1 MQNKFCQVVA
11 IGMLCLMAPSQL
23 SGCGSV
29 KSHQSSRIHLTN
41 GSNTPVQFL
50 AIEDSEFAVAAAS
63 NRLTKPI
70 PPNTIYSAVLPRP
83 GNYWVRMETR
93 SGDAI
98 VRRVEGPV
106 RIERGVSAWQ
116 FKREDGVPLYRNGVD
131 RSLALVAISH

>member
-1 MQNKFCQVVA
+1 MRRTYSQVVA
-11 IGMLCLMAPSQL
+11 IGALCLLASSQL
-23 SGCGSV
+23 AGCGSA
-29 KSHQSSRIHLTN
+29 KIHQSSRMHLTN
-41 GSNTPVQFL
+41 GSDTPVQFL
-50 AIEDSEFAVAAAS
+50 AIEDSEFAVAGAT

-83 GNYWVRMETR
+83 GNYWVRTETR

-106 RIERGVSAWQ
+106 RIERGVSTWQ

-131 RSLALVAISH
+131 RSLALVAISR